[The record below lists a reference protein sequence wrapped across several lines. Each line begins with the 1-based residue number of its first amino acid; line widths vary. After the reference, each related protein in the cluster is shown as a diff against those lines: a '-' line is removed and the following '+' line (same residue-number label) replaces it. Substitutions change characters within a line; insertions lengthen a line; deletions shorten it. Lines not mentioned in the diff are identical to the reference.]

1 VNLKS
6 QLATSSCKSLLRD
19 DLKKMPDHEI
29 QIDPALETRIFMV
42 RGRSVMLDSDLA
54 KIYGVST
61 SQLNQQ
67 FRRNESRFPK
77 DFAFQLTQQE
87 FAGLMSQIV
96 ISKTGRGGTRKLPIV
111 FTEHGA
117 IMLASVLNSKVAVAA
132 SVNVVRA
139 FVSMREAISRNK
151 KLAEKFAEIEGRL
164 DGHDETLAELFA
176 AIRQLIDGPDEA
188 GGPKR
193 EIGFHVKNAR
203 NGKVAVGI

>member
-1 VNLKS
+1 MP
-6 QLATSSCKSLLRD
+6 SS
-19 DLKKMPDHEI
+19 EI
-29 QIDPALETRIFMV
+29 EIDTALETRIFMV

-96 ISKTGRGGTRKLPIV
+96 ISKKTGRGGTRKLPIV

-164 DGHDETLAELFA
+164 DGHDETLTELFA

-188 GGPKR
+188 EGPKR
-193 EIGFHVKNAR
+193 EIGFHVKDAR
-203 NGKVAVGI
+203 NGKEAVGI

>member
-1 VNLKS
+1 
-6 QLATSSCKSLLRD
+6 
-19 DLKKMPDHEI
+19 
-29 QIDPALETRIFMV
+29 
-42 RGRSVMLDSDLA
+42 MLDSDLA
-54 KIYGVST
+54 KIYGVPT
-61 SQLNQQ
+61 MRLNEQ
-67 FRRNESRFPK
+67 FKRNQDRFPE
-77 DFAFQLTQQE
+77 DFAFQLTAQE
-87 FAGLMSQIV
+87 LAALRSQIAT
-96 ISKTGRGGTRKLPIV
+96 SNAGRGGRRYRPFV

-188 GGPKR
+188 EGPKR
-193 EIGFHVKNAR
+193 EIGFHVKDAK
-203 NGKVAVGI
+203 NGKEAVGI

>member
-1 VNLKS
+1 MPRSEV
-6 QLATSSCKSLLRD
+6 QIEVELAT
-19 DLKKMPDHEI
+19 
-29 QIDPALETRIFMV
+29 RIYFV

-54 KIYGVST
+54 KIYGVTT
-61 SQLNQQ
+61 SRLNEQ
-67 FRRNESRFPK
+67 FRRNHGRFPE

-87 FAGLMSQIV
+87 FTTLMSQIA
-96 ISKTGRGGTRKLPIV
+96 ISKPGRGGRRKLPIV

-151 KLAEKFAEIEGRL
+151 KLQDKLAEIESRL

-176 AIRQLIDGPDEA
+176 AIRQLLDAPDEE
-188 GGPKR
+188 GERSRR
-193 EIGFHVKNAR
+193 EIGFHVKDAR
-203 NGKVAVGI
+203 NGKEISAAKK

>member
-1 VNLKS
+1 LSNAGLQQK
-6 QLATSSCKSLLRD
+6 D
-19 DLKKMPDHEI
+19 G
-29 QIDPALETRIFMV
+29 PAARIYFV
-42 RGRSVMLDSDLA
+42 RGQSVMLDSDLA
-54 KIYGVST
+54 KIYGVT
-61 SQLNQQ
+61 TKRLNEQLK
-67 FRRNESRFPK
+67 RNKHRFPK
-77 DFAFQLTQQE
+77 DFAFQLNARE
-87 FAGLMSQIV
+87 MGELRSQNV
-96 ISKTGRGGTRKLPIV
+96 TTSSEHGGRRKFPYV

-132 SVNVVRA
+132 SVNVVRT

-188 GGPKR
+188 EGSKR

-203 NGKVAVGI
+203 NGKEAVGI

>member
-1 VNLKS
+1 MSKR
-6 QLATSSCKSLLRD
+6 Q
-19 DLKKMPDHEI
+19 I
-29 QIDPALETRIFMV
+29 QVETELVARIYQI
-42 RGRSVMLDSDLA
+42 RGCSVMLDSDLA

-67 FRRNESRFPK
+67 FRRNQARFPG

-87 FAGLMSQIV
+87 FAALMSQIV
-96 ISKTGRGGTRKLPIV
+96 ISKAGRGGTRKLPIV

-117 IMLASVLNSKVAVAA
+117 IMLASVLSSKVAVAA

-188 GGPKR
+188 EGPKR

-203 NGKVAVGI
+203 NGKEATGI